1 VENDLPIGL
10 KKEYPFEAHVLKTA
24 EGHRLHYVD
33 EGNGEC
39 VFMFHGNP
47 TWSFYYRHLIRHL
60 RENFRCIALDHI
72 GCGLS
77 DKPQRYSYCLDNHI
91 ASASALIEKIQPSAF
106 HIIVHD
112 WGCPIGMAI
121 AELYTDRVK
130 RIVITNGAAFAS
142 RHIPWQIA
150 LSKTVFPGTFLVKGW
165 NIFARSATYC
175 CVQKPLPED
184 IRKAYLFPYNSW
196 ANRVAI
202 DAFIK
207 DIPMRASHKTWK
219 TLQAIERQLPTL
231 EEKSILIAWG
241 MKDFCFTE
249 TFFKKWQ
256 TIFPHAQTLPFP
268 DAGHYLLE
276 DAGHVLVENIQNFLT
291 A

>member
-1 VENDLPIGL
+1 MESDLPIWL

-33 EGNGEC
+33 EGQGEC
-39 VFMFHGNP
+39 IFMFHGNP
-47 TWSFYYRHLIRHL
+47 TWSFYYRSLILHL

-77 DKPQRYSYCLDNHI
+77 DKPQSYSYCLDSHI
-91 ASASALIEKIQPSAF
+91 ANASALLEKIQATAF

-121 AELYTDRVK
+121 AELYADRVK
-130 RIVITNGAAFAS
+130 SIIITNGAAFLS
-142 RHIPWQIA
+142 RQIPWQIA
-150 LSKTVFPGTFLVKGW
+150 LAKTIFPGTFLVKGL
-165 NIFARSATYC
+165 NIFARSATHLC
-175 CVQKPLPED
+175 PQKPLTESVQ
-184 IRKAYLFPYNSW
+184 KAYLFPYNSW

-207 DIPMRASHKTWK
+207 DIPMKKSHKTWK
-219 TLQAIERQLPTL
+219 TLQAIEQQLPIL
-231 EEKSILIAWG
+231 KEKKILVAWG

-249 TFFKKWQ
+249 VFFQKWQ
-256 TIFPHAQTLPFP
+256 SIFPNIQTIRLPE
-268 DAGHYLLE
+268 AGHYLLE
-276 DAGHVLVENIQNFLT
+276 DAGSELREKIQNFLMS
-291 A
+291 